1 MPNQGEKRAPMFCA
15 GPDAR
20 PGAALGRGE
29 RRKGSGMPSKVI
41 FERFLWFHHQVGRS
55 RYPNAAAL
63 AERFEVSAKTAQRDI
78 EFMRDRLLAPLVY
91 VPARR
96 GYRYEDSSYEL
107 PGLWLGEEELISLLL
122 AFRLASA
129 VPDSSLKS
137 SLKSFLNQVLSLH
150 SHGPGLSLDML
161 SRKVSVKN
169 IEYSKTDDKT
179 FQQVLGALVH
189 ASPVRIEYYSPH
201 NDECTSRDI
210 LPLHLLS
217 YMGTWHIVAHC
228 ALRGGLRDFTLS
240 RIRSIAPSDVK
251 IEAGIGIEEVKDYIR
266 RNFGIMK
273 GGESFEV
280 CLRFSSA
287 VAPWVAEQVWHPDQK
302 AVHEPDGRMRLTFPA
317 ADLREIRREVLKHGS
332 QVEVIS
338 PDALRE
344 EVRREIEKMSSL
356 YR

>member
-189 ASPVRIEYYSPH
+189 ASPVRIEYYSPTTM
-201 NDECTSRDI
+201 N
-210 LPLHLLS
+210 
-217 YMGTWHIVAHC
+217 
-228 ALRGGLRDFTLS
+228 
-240 RIRSIAPSDVK
+240 AP
-251 IEAGIGIEEVKDYIR
+251 AGISCPCTCSPTWAHGI
-266 RNFGIMK
+266 
-273 GGESFEV
+273 SWPT
-280 CLRFSSA
+280 
-287 VAPWVAEQVWHPDQK
+287 AP
-302 AVHEPDGRMRLTFPA
+302 
-317 ADLREIRREVLKHGS
+317 
-332 QVEVIS
+332 
-338 PDALRE
+338 
-344 EVRREIEKMSSL
+344 
-356 YR
+356 